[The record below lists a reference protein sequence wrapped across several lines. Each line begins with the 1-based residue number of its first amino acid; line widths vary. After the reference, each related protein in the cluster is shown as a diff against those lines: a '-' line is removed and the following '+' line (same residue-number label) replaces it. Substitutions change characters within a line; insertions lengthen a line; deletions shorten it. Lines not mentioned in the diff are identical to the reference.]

1 MANNENLKGHGFHE
15 RTAREQRE
23 IAVMGGKASGAARR
37 RNADFRKT
45 LNALLTAKIDSPEWT
60 PVLEALGLDS
70 TLEAAVNAAMIRE
83 ALLGNVKAYE
93 AIAKYSGQSQQTEAD
108 DEEQRIRTDRAKRA
122 RDQEVGNTDSENE
135 NIQSF
140 LKAMNP
146 TEDDVAELYAD
157 QEDEEDEDD
166 AEEAEETSEV

>member
-122 RDQEVGNTDSENE
+122 RDQEVGDTGSENE

-140 LKAMNP
+140 LRAMNP
-146 TEDDVAELYAD
+146 TEDDVTALYAD
-157 QEDEEDEDD
+157 QEEEEDD
-166 AEEAEETSEV
+166 AEEAEETGEI

>member
-83 ALLGNVKAYE
+83 ALSGNVKAYE

-122 RDQEVGNTDSENE
+122 RDQEVGDTGSENE

-140 LKAMNP
+140 LRAMNP
-146 TEDDVAELYAD
+146 TEDDVTALYAD
-157 QEDEEDEDD
+157 QEEEEDD